1 MRPAFAA
8 IIALSLYSYRPMNSA
23 FSTFPPQTGTFANAG
38 PLRREDREKEL
49 IMKNVLIALLALIS
63 LPALAADKLPEAT
76 QKFIDTAAVANKFE
90 IDTSELALKY
100 GKGADVKAFA
110 QEMIDDHKKIGE
122 EFKATLT
129 AANITPPKDALDLTH
144 EAKYAKLRVFTT
156 EAGFDSSYVSTQLA
170 AHEDAVKLFGD
181 YAENGP
187 TPAVKEF
194 AAKTLPKLEHHLAMV
209 KELSTKYTQ

>member
-1 MRPAFAA
+1 MK
-8 IIALSLYSYRPMNSA
+8 SL
-23 FSTFPPQTGTFANAG
+23 
-38 PLRREDREKEL
+38 
-49 IMKNVLIALLALIS
+49 LIAVLALAS

-76 QKFIDTAAVANKFE
+76 QKFVDTAAVANKFE

-110 QEMIDDHKKIGE
+110 QEMIDDHTKIGE

-156 EAGFDSSYVSTQLA
+156 EAGFDGSYVSEQLA
-170 AHEDAVKLFGD
+170 AHEDAVKLFSD
-181 YAENGP
+181 YAANGP

-209 KELSTKYTQ
+209 KELSAKHTQ

>member
-1 MRPAFAA
+1 
-8 IIALSLYSYRPMNSA
+8 
-23 FSTFPPQTGTFANAG
+23 
-38 PLRREDREKEL
+38 
-49 IMKNVLIALLALIS
+49 MKGLLIALLALFAV
-63 LPALAADKLPEAT
+63 PAVAAEKLPEAT
-76 QKFIDTAAVANKFE
+76 QSFIDNAAVANKFE

-129 AANITPPKDALDLTH
+129 AANITPPKDGLDLTH

-156 EAGFDSSYVSTQLA
+156 ENGFDASYVSTQLA

-181 YAENGP
+181 YAANGP

-194 AAKTLPKLEHHLAMV
+194 AAKTLPKLEHHLAMA
-209 KELSTKYTQ
+209 KELNAKYTQ